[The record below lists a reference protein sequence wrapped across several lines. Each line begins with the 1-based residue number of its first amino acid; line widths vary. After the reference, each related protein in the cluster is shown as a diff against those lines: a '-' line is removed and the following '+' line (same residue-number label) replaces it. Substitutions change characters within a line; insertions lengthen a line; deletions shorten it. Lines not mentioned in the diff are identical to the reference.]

1 MKKNHSLIYLFLII
15 NTRLVCAQ
23 FNQVVDLSHI
33 NGENGFIIN
42 GEQAYDFAKGK
53 SAGDINNDGIDDLI
67 IGASGSDVS
76 FTNAGAAYVVY
87 GSQSGFPTNYS
98 LSDINGN
105 NGFIMYG
112 NNPGECFGNSV
123 SGGIDVNNDGID
135 DMIVSA
141 FECAFDGNNF
151 VGSSYVIFGRD
162 GNFPAEVDVS
172 ALNGTN
178 GFVIRG
184 ISFTD
189 RAGFAVKLIDDFNG
203 DGIGEIMVTTP
214 DTDINGFN
222 SGSVYMLFGNDTGFP
237 AILNLASLNGT
248 NGFAVHGKLVDDN
261 LGEYVSAGD
270 INNDGLSDLIISGK
284 EPYNFL
290 TNTFGTT
297 YVIYGNDQNTAGV
310 FDLNSIDG
318 LNGFSIIGI
327 NDIGSTDRLDWRI
340 SSDAIDMNADGID
353 DLIISYPQASEIES
367 KAGVTYVVYGSTQ
380 TIPTEFDLN
389 SIDGTNGFVIKGSRE
404 FERLGFHQSPAGD
417 INHDG
422 FGDLLLSSYQ
432 FTGSNESI
440 ITSYVI
446 FADPSG
452 FAVNFDPETLD
463 GNNGFKIKSIDGSFD
478 YTIPVNLSNAGD
490 INADG
495 VDDLMTANYQGVAGT
510 SVNYIV
516 YGRGDLIY
524 QNGFE

>member
-1 MKKNHSLIYLFLII
+1 MTLLIS
-15 NTRLVCAQ
+15 TAQVSAQ
-23 FNQVVDLSHI
+23 FNPVVDLSHL

-42 GEQAYDFAKGK
+42 GEQADDFAEG
-53 SAGDINNDGIDDLI
+53 SFVGDVNNDGIDDLI
-67 IGASGSDVS
+67 IGAIGSDIS
-76 FTNAGAAYVVY
+76 DTNAGAGYVVY
-87 GSQSGFPTNYS
+87 GRTNGFSAQLN
-98 LSDINGN
+98 LADINGT
-105 NGFIMYG
+105 NGFVMYG
-112 NNPGECFGNSV
+112 NKPGECFGGAT
-123 SGGIDVNNDGID
+123 SGAQDINDDGID
-135 DMIVSA
+135 DLIISA
-141 FECAFDGNNF
+141 LECAYDGNNY
-151 VGSSYVIFGRD
+151 VGSSYVVFGRD

-184 ISFTD
+184 ISFND
-189 RAGFAVKLIDDFNG
+189 GAGFAVKLIDDFNG
-203 DGIGEIMVTTP
+203 DGIGEIMVSTP

-222 SGSVYMLFGNDTGFP
+222 SGSVYMLFGNDSGFP

-270 INNDGLSDLIISGK
+270 INNDGLSDLIINGK

-297 YVIYGNDQNTAGV
+297 YVIYGNNQNTSGL

-327 NDIGSTDRLDWRI
+327 NDIGSTDRYDWRI
-340 SSDAIDMNADGID
+340 PIDAVDINADGID

-367 KAGVTYVVYGSTQ
+367 KAGETYVVYGSTQ
-380 TIPTEFDLN
+380 AIPTEFDLN
-389 SIDGTNGFVIKGSRE
+389 SIDGSNGFVIKGSRE

-417 INHDG
+417 INNDG
-422 FGDLLLSSYQ
+422 FGDLILSSYQ
-432 FTGSNESI
+432 FTGSYEAI

-452 FAVNFDPETLD
+452 FAVSFDPETLD
-463 GNNGFKIKSIDGSFD
+463 GNNGFKIKSIDGTFD

-495 VDDLMTANYQGVAGT
+495 VDDMVTANFEGVAGT

-516 YGRGDLIY
+516 YGRGDLIF
-524 QNGFE
+524 GSTFE